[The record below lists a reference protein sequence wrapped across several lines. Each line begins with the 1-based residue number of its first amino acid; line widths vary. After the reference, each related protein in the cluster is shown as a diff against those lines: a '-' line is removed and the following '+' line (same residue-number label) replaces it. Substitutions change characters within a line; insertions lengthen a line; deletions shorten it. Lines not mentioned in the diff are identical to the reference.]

1 MLCSASIQIMGLA
14 AFGIRDYHLSLLF
27 LYSRTLYT
35 MRPDA
40 GTLQIKLMYDPTFQT
55 NIFDT
60 CCSEDVPVPGGCFE
74 FYSRRPI
81 DICTDYAPPCCCGR
95 FENNLSDKSTTALI
109 PFQSMIYWYPTNSIL
124 TEVCPI
130 QLLGYHYCL

>member
-35 MRPDA
+35 MHPDA

-55 NIFDT
+55 NFFDT
-60 CCSEDVPVPGGCFE
+60 CCSEDVAVPGGCDR
-74 FYSRRPI
+74 FYLRRPI
-81 DICTDYAPPCCCGR
+81 DNCTDYSPPCCCGR
-95 FENNLSDKSTTALI
+95 FENNISDKSNCFDTF
-109 PFQSMIYWYPTNSIL
+109 PVYDIL
-124 TEVCPI
+124 VPYKFYI
-130 QLLGYHYCL
+130 D